1 MADGCTL
8 LVYKKVRRFPT
19 TTAHNGLRGYRNVKL
34 EHFTVLG
41 VNHFA
46 ILTNILGENYLTGLT
61 IYDFKFIH
69 LLNTPPFFFDLA
81 VYDVLLPTARQ
92 NPSGRTPGFILSR
105 VVMLPERRCISPNE
119 YKVTANIRRYSR
131 NGNAGM
137 IFVYYLE
144 WVKIKGQP

>member
-1 MADGCTL
+1 M
-8 LVYKKVRRFPT
+8 RRCPT
-19 TTAHNGLRGYRNVKL
+19 TTAHNGLRCYRNVKL
-34 EHFTVLG
+34 ERFTVLG

-46 ILTNILGENYLTGLT
+46 ILTNILGENYLTGLA

-144 WVKIKGQP
+144 WVKIKGQPIWLPLLLYLC